1 METPS
6 RSVPHAAARAATAIK
21 ALAEERTL
29 AGRLMRAEIIR
40 SAGRERPGG
49 PAANTIGTM
58 PSVRACKWL
67 LAASLMLAW
76 LASGCGRAPLA
87 ASGNVLRVALS
98 DYRLSP
104 RDTHADAGPL
114 TILVHNYG
122 RFPHNL
128 ALSAGGHLL
137 EDAVVVRRIRVAG
150 RRAGRVFNDDLRVR
164 HYLILQP
171 RDRFGR
177 EHDGISVEDVLVA
190 GISKAQD
197 RRIAQYH

>member
-1 METPS
+1 
-6 RSVPHAAARAATAIK
+6 
-21 ALAEERTL
+21 L

-49 PAANTIGTM
+49 PAANTIGTV

-137 EDAVVVRRIRVAG
+137 EETKPLWPGESADLSVVLPRGKYLMASTLFSDQALG
-150 RRAGRVFNDDLRVR
+150 TFGTLNVF
-164 HYLILQP
+164 
-171 RDRFGR
+171 
-177 EHDGISVEDVLVA
+177 S
-190 GISKAQD
+190 
-197 RRIAQYH
+197 